1 MTKQESFP
9 IVEDIHQV
17 MQFGSLTLPPVLEK
31 GKSMFER
38 ALLQI
43 KFQQFLDQMVVYIV
57 EFGWEQLL
65 AFGLFQLLAIDLN
78 LFFPYLEKESNSE
91 AFVLQLRFDS
101 DLDVD
106 NFLESNHQLAT
117 HLSTP
122 LRGIEKHD
130 NMLFSFCI
138 GRHTLAICFETGEES
153 DLLVQAT
160 IERGSVAVAQGD

>member
-106 NFLESNHQLAT
+106 NFLESNH
-117 HLSTP
+117 
-122 LRGIEKHD
+122 
-130 NMLFSFCI
+130 
-138 GRHTLAICFETGEES
+138 
-153 DLLVQAT
+153 
-160 IERGSVAVAQGD
+160 